1 MTARHNKMFA
11 IQIGTGTNNYLI
23 DLETIP
29 IKSVFPYLDR
39 TLVMHNACFDV
50 GFLIRAG
57 FFPKSVRDTMLA
69 SMIYYNGLPMRH
81 SFGACM
87 MRELEL
93 DYDKSEQK
101 NIHKVKL
108 SSDVAIQYC
117 FNDVDQLLRLHDDL
131 LANLAVWGALDSYY
145 LHCRHI
151 VALAYME
158 QCGLPISSKK
168 WRKKMDSDI
177 AERDKAADRVK
188 EYIYDNLPQFRDN
201 QLSLF
206 DSVKKINVLLSSSQQ
221 MIPVFESFGI
231 NVIVDD
237 NGKEKKSIEKDVIAK
252 SDHEFAKIWVIYAK
266 IQHDITTYG
275 KNILERIENER
286 LYTSFHPIKDTARIS
301 TRKDGI
307 NFLNFPSN
315 DKTRECFYTE
325 KNVLVGCDFTAQ
337 EAVVLAD
344 VSGDEM
350 MYKSVTEGID
360 LHIEFARKIFPEIAE
375 LSNEVILKEHKD
387 KRTAAKAPRFNFRPA
402 IQ

>member
-1 MTARHNKMFA
+1 MFA
-11 IQIGTGTNNYLI
+11 VQIGTGTNNYLI
-23 DLETIP
+23 DLETI
-29 IKSVFPYLDR
+29 KFKEVKPYLER

-50 GFLIRAG
+50 GFLIREG

-69 SMIYYNGLPMRH
+69 SMIYYNGLLMRH
-81 SFGACM
+81 TFGACM
-87 MRELEL
+87 ERELEIE
-93 DYDKSEQK
+93 YDKSEQK
-101 NIHKVKL
+101 NIHKIKL
-108 SSDVAIQYC
+108 STKQAIQYC
-117 FNDVDQLLRLHDDL
+117 FNDVDRLLELHDAL
-131 LANLAVWGALDSYY
+131 LASLSNWGALDSYY

-158 QCGLPISSKK
+158 QCGLPISSTK
-168 WRKKMDSDI
+168 WREKMQSDI
-177 AERDKAADRVK
+177 KERDKAAAVVRA
-188 EYIYDNLPQFRDN
+188 YIYDNLPEFRNN

-206 DSVKKINVLLSSSQQ
+206 DEDKKINVLLSSNLQ
-221 MIPVFESFGI
+221 MIPVFEKLGI

-237 NGKEKKSIEKDVIAK
+237 NGKEKKSIEKDVISK
-252 SDHEFAKIWVIYAK
+252 SSHEFAKLWVAYSQAE
-266 IQHDITTYG
+266 HDITTYG
-275 KNILERIENER
+275 KNILEKIENER
-286 LYTSFHPIKDTARIS
+286 LYTSFHPIKDTARLS
-301 TRKDGI
+301 TRKGEV

-315 DKTRECFYTE
+315 DKTRSCFYT
-325 KNVLVGCDFTAQ
+325 KKTVLVGCDFTAQ